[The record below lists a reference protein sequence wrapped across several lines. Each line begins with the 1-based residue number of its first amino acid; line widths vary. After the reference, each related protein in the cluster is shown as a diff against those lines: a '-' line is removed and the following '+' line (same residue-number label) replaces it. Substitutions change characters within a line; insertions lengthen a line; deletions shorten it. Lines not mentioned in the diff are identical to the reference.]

1 MSEEWLKR
9 RFPGL
14 ARDGFRVTSSE
25 TTVYNCVGW
34 AAEDNRNWWS
44 PEDFELY
51 YWPEGAPR
59 DWSVQAWAA
68 AFATVG
74 FAACDGEEVEE
85 GFVRIAIYGRAGN
98 ALHAARQLPSGRWT
112 SKLGK
117 SFDIEHDLHSL
128 AGDTYGEVVLLMRR
142 RIFLG

>member
-1 MSEEWLKR
+1 VTEDWLKR
-9 RFPGL
+9 RFPRL
-14 ARDGFRVTSSE
+14 ADDDFRVTSRA

-34 AAEDNRNWWS
+34 AAEDDRNWWS

-59 DWSVQAWAA
+59 DWSVDAWAA

-74 FAACDGEEVEE
+74 FEPCDGAELEPEY
-85 GFVRIAIYGRAGN
+85 VRIAIYGRAGN

-117 SFDIEHDLHSL
+117 GVDIEHELHSL
-128 AGDTYGEVVLLMRR
+128 TGDTYGEVVHLMRR
-142 RIFLG
+142 RIALS